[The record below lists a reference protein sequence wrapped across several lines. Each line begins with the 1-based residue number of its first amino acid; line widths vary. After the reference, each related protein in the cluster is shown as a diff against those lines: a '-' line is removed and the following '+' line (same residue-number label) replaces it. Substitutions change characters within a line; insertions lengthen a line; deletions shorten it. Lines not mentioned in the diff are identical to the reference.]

1 MQASQT
7 EELDFMSK
15 TRAIMEAALELK
27 ADQIVGLDMREVS
40 SFADSFVIASG
51 GSNRHV
57 RSIAEAIIK
66 ALEESGERP
75 IGVEGLEEGRWV
87 LIDANDVIV
96 HIFASNFRDDFSLE
110 RLWSDATVIEFDL
123 EEPPTS

>member
-27 ADQIVGLDMREVS
+27 ADQIVGLDMRRVS

-66 ALEESGERP
+66 AVEESGERP

-96 HIFASNFRDDFSLE
+96 HIFISDFREDFSLE
-110 RLWSDATVIEFDL
+110 RLWSDAPRIAFEAEV
-123 EEPPTS
+123 TSES

>member
-1 MQASQT
+1 MQASQI

-96 HIFASNFRDDFSLE
+96 HIFVSDFRDDFSLE
-110 RLWSDATVIEFDL
+110 RLWSDAPLIAFEAEVTPEY
-123 EEPPTS
+123 

>member
-1 MQASQT
+1 MQASQN

-15 TRAIMEAALELK
+15 TRVVMEAALELK
-27 ADQIVGLDMREVS
+27 ADQIVGLDMRRVS

-66 ALEESGERP
+66 AVTESGERP

-96 HIFASNFRDDFSLE
+96 HIFVSDFREDFSLE
-110 RLWSDATVIEFDL
+110 RLWSDAPRIAFEAEVTPE
-123 EEPPTS
+123 S

>member
-15 TRAIMEAALELK
+15 TRTIMEAALELK
-27 ADQIVGLDMREVS
+27 ADQIVGLDMRKVS
-40 SFADSFVIASG
+40 SFADSFVITSG

-57 RSIAEAIIK
+57 RSIAEAVIK

-75 IGVEGLEEGRWV
+75 IGVEGLEEGPLGLDRCQ
-87 LIDANDVIV
+87 
-96 HIFASNFRDDFSLE
+96 
-110 RLWSDATVIEFDL
+110 
-123 EEPPTS
+123 